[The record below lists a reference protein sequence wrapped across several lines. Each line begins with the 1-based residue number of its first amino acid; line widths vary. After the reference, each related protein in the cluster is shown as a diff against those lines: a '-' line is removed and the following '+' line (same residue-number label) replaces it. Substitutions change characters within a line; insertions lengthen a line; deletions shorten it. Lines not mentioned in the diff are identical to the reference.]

1 MLSLSGSWQWAGR
14 IAVGIAIFTA
24 AAGSAGG
31 QERFASG
38 IPSFRIDATLVLVP
52 VTVVDR
58 RGSIVNGL
66 AKDAFTLTENGV
78 PQQIRSFSQQDV
90 PVSMGIVLDLSG
102 SMQRVAGT
110 AKESLRALLKDAN
123 PADEAFLNA
132 VSTRPRAYSG
142 FTRDFDAILS
152 KIAFENASGSTAL
165 IDTIYA
171 SLQQLRS
178 GVHARKALLVISDG
192 MDNHSRY
199 SREELLRF
207 AVEADAQVHTI
218 AVGFAPQTA
227 KPIELMEEKK
237 GTLFLEELAAKTG
250 GLSVIVQRQ
259 SDIEKAATSIGQA
272 LRNQYA
278 IGYIPDGP
286 GHAGLWRRIKV
297 RVAGQGM
304 RAYARAGYRLES
316 EIATA
321 R

>member
-1 MLSLSGSWQWAGR
+1 
-14 IAVGIAIFTA
+14 
-24 AAGSAGG
+24 
-31 QERFASG
+31 
-38 IPSFRIDATLVLVP
+38 
-52 VTVVDR
+52 VVDR

-102 SMQRVAGT
+102 SMQRVVGT
-110 AKESLRALLKDAN
+110 AKESLRALMKDAN

-142 FTRDFDAILS
+142 FTHDFDEILS
-152 KIAFENASGSTAL
+152 KVAFETAGGNTAL

-171 SLQQLRS
+171 SLQQLHS
-178 GVHARKALLVISDG
+178 GAHARKVLLVISDG

-199 SREELLRF
+199 SREELLRL
-207 AVEADAQVHTI
+207 AVEADVQIYTI
-218 AVGFAPQTA
+218 AVSCAPQTA

-237 GTLFLEELAAKTG
+237 GILLLEELAAKTG
-250 GLSVIVQRQ
+250 GLSFIIQRQ
-259 SDIEKAATSIGQA
+259 NDIAEATTSIGQA

-278 IGYIPDGP
+278 IGYVPGGA

-297 RVAGQGM
+297 RVAGPGM

-316 EIATA
+316 DVVAA